1 LLQTSTFMQDGYIAL
16 YAIDGANYEW
26 L

>member
-1 LLQTSTFMQDGYIAL
+1 LQTSTFMQDGYIAL
-16 YAIDGANYEW
+16 YQIDGADYEW